1 MPGPRDEI
9 PNRQAAFFG
18 AICIR
23 IRGGI
28 MIAVGLPTVKLEIE
42 VDLPR
47 EVLAQI
53 PARELGKLCGTEIV
67 LRLYGERKLA
77 PAEAAKLLGL
87 PRIQFLDLL
96 RERGVGF
103 QVELDDED
111 FRQIR
116 ELRHRY
122 APKAS

>member
-1 MPGPRDEI
+1 
-9 PNRQAAFFG
+9 
-18 AICIR
+18 
-23 IRGGI
+23 
-28 MIAVGLPTVKLEIE
+28 
-42 VDLPR
+42 
-47 EVLAQI
+47 
-53 PARELGKLCGTEIV
+53 
-67 LRLYGERKLA
+67 
-77 PAEAAKLLGL
+77 
-87 PRIQFLDLL
+87 LDLL

>member
-1 MPGPRDEI
+1 
-9 PNRQAAFFG
+9 
-18 AICIR
+18 
-23 IRGGI
+23 